1 MKAII
6 LAAAALALSGAAHAQ
21 DQTQTHAAAAQPAYA
36 IEQADARLPFSS
48 TAVRGYRVGEDG
60 SLLLEANRNRWYRA
74 ELNAGCRSD
83 LRWAFH
89 IGLRAGGGADTLDKF
104 SSAVI
109 DGRRCQFQ
117 SFDRIADPDAEA
129 PAQEG

>member
-1 MKAII
+1 MKS
-6 LAAAALALSGAAHAQ
+6 LFVAAATLALAG
-21 DQTQTHAAAAQPAYA
+21 TAAAEQRAHVAAVAPAYA
-36 IEQADARLPFSS
+36 IEEANARLPFSS

-60 SLLLEANRNRWYRA
+60 ALLIEGNRNRWYRA

-89 IGLRAGGGADTLDKF
+89 IGLRPGGGSDTLDRF

-117 SFDRIADPDAEA
+117 TFDRIADPDTEA